1 MNPAEKA
8 LAMLLTERLGPAGK
22 VRHLTLGQG
31 TIEVTL
37 DLAGQSEAVTLRA
50 SGLSWESKDNQLI
63 LRWQVLESSLS
74 WLQHLLN
81 EISNRMH
88 HQVTLTDSL
97 KWVPLKLI
105 IPKFK
110 I

>member
-8 LAMLLTERLGPAGK
+8 LATLLTERLGPAGK
-22 VRHLTLGQG
+22 VRQLTLGQG

-50 SGLSWESKDNQLI
+50 NGLSWESKDNQLI
-63 LRWQVLESSLS
+63 LRWQVLESSLA
-74 WLQHLLN
+74 WLQHLLH
-81 EISNRMH
+81 EVSNRMQR
-88 HQVTLTDSL
+88 QVTFADSL

-105 IPKFK
+105 MPKFK